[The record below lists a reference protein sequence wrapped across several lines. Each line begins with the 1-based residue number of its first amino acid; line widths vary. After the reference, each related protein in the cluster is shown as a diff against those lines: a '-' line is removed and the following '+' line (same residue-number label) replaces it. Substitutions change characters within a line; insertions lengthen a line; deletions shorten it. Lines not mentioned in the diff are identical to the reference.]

1 LVEVASLAER
11 GIRESAAAYELK
23 KRSKQPMTRPVKRQ
37 AVGSGSKH
45 TLGKN
50 FSNQKA
56 VCSKCARTHIGDCKQ
71 GASTCFRCGK
81 PGHFLKDCPMNTA
94 GGTKLQGSRTQER
107 VYSLTLGGE
116 EGVDGDEEDA
126 DVVTGTIPLFGK
138 VASTLFDSGATHS
151 FISSTYVK
159 LCSMIPRPLNQNIT
173 VSTRTGNIVT
183 CRKSI
188 ENCPIV
194 IGDRVLPAN
203 LAVFQMLGFDVIL
216 GMDWLSKHY
225 TNIDCRK
232 KEVVFRSPRE
242 EEFKFCGSR
251 VRATPPLLSAIQA
264 RRSISCGAQAFLAYV
279 RAESEGECKLE
290 DIPIVYEYLDVFT
303 EISTGLPPDR
313 EIEFS
318 IDLMPGT
325 QPIHK
330 APYHMAPSELKELKK
345 QLEDLVDQGFIR
357 PSVSPWGAPVLFVR
371 KKDGSLR
378 MCIDYRELNRVTIKN
393 KYPLP
398 RIDDLFDQL
407 KEATVY
413 SKIDLRSGYH
423 QLKVKEAD
431 IPKTAIRTRYGHY
444 EFLVMPFGVTNAP
457 SVFMDLMNRVFHKY
471 LDQFVVVFI
480 DDILVYSAT
489 SKDHEEHLRTVLSIL
504 REKTFFAKF
513 KKCEFWLKEV
523 SFLGHVISKDG
534 VAVDPRKIEAVTDWE
549 RPSNVNEIRSFLGFA
564 GYCRR
569 FVESFSKLS
578 RPLTAL
584 TKKNARFI

>member
-1 LVEVASLAER
+1 V
-11 GIRESAAAYELK
+11 
-23 KRSKQPMTRPVKRQ
+23 
-37 AVGSGSKH
+37 H
-45 TLGKN
+45 
-50 FSNQKA
+50 
-56 VCSKCARTHIGDCKQ
+56 
-71 GASTCFRCGK
+71 
-81 PGHFLKDCPMNTA
+81 
-94 GGTKLQGSRTQER
+94 
-107 VYSLTLGGE
+107 
-116 EGVDGDEEDA
+116 
-126 DVVTGTIPLFGK
+126 
-138 VASTLFDSGATHS
+138 
-151 FISSTYVK
+151 
-159 LCSMIPRPLNQNIT
+159 
-173 VSTRTGNIVT
+173 
-183 CRKSI
+183 
-188 ENCPIV
+188 
-194 IGDRVLPAN
+194 
-203 LAVFQMLGFDVIL
+203 
-216 GMDWLSKHY
+216 
-225 TNIDCRK
+225 
-232 KEVVFRSPRE
+232 
-242 EEFKFCGSR
+242 
-251 VRATPPLLSAIQA
+251 
-264 RRSISCGAQAFLAYV
+264 
-279 RAESEGECKLE
+279 
-290 DIPIVYEYLDVFT
+290 EYPDVFT
-303 EISTGLPPDR
+303 KISTGLPPDR

-330 APYHMAPSELKELKK
+330 APYRMAPSELKELKK
-345 QLEDLVDQGFIR
+345 QLEDLVDRGFIR
-357 PSVSPWGAPVLFVR
+357 PSVSSWGAPVLFVR

-378 MCIDYRELNRVTIKN
+378 MCIDYHELNRVTIKN

-431 IPKTAIRTRYGHY
+431 IPKTAIRMRYGHY

-504 REKTFFAKF
+504 REKKLFAKL

-534 VAVDPRKIEAVTDWE
+534 VAVDPRKIEAVTNWE

-564 GYCRR
+564 GYYRR

-584 TKKNARFI
+584 TKKNAHFIWSDECEECFQELKQRLVSAPVLTLPKESEKFVIFSDASLQGLGCVLMQQGKVIAYASRQLKDHERNYPVHDLELATIVYALKIWRHYLLQETMEIYTDHKSLKYIFTQKELNMRQRRWLELIKDYDCHIMYHPGKANVVADALSRKSCGRILSSITTPDQLAQRLEVIQLNVAEEQAVLATLVIYPLTFDRIKVAQENDLEV